1 MKRFFP
7 IVIIISATII
17 FLAFAAVGAFAAT
30 QPDVENV
37 RRMLTAPDNQ
47 DLSVF
52 DQDALVDVLVQIIEN
67 DPEEAEYHDRVV
79 TCALKALGSMHA
91 PQAVDLLVANLDKYP
106 TTCLYWLGTYADVRA
121 VDAMTSRLEDEDPS
135 VRYEA
140 ASALASIPFDESC
153 TGDSWRDVLYAAY
166 TKLVETKQ
174 LEEDEDV
181 SEALSS
187 AIDNLLLGISN
198 LDSSGD

>member
-1 MKRFFP
+1 MRQIFP
-7 IVIIISATII
+7 IVIIIIATVI
-17 FLAFAAVGAFAAT
+17 FLAFAAGGAFAAT

-91 PQAVDLLVANLDKYP
+91 PQGVDLLVANLDKYP

-121 VDAMTSRLEDEDPS
+121 VDAITSRLEDEDPS

-140 ASALASIPFDESC
+140 ADALSRIPAPSKTTTREYASIID
-153 TGDSWRDVLYAAY
+153 AALS
-166 TKLVETKQ
+166 LVAFMAPD
-174 LEEDEDV
+174 EEDKSV
-181 SEALSS
+181 AEALWK
-187 AIDNLLLGISN
+187 ATTHLLDIS
-198 LDSSGD
+198 LQYSMQ